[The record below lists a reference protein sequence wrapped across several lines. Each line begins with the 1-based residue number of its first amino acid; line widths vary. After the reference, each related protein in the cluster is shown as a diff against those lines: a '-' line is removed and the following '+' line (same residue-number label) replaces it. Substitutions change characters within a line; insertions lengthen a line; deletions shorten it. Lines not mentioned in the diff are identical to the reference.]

1 MKKEMITLLGLGDI
15 LVDREKPETI
25 FQHVAKVTRSGDITF
40 ANCEQNYSD
49 KGYPID
55 RGHSTN
61 SDPGNIAALLY
72 AGINVVSM
80 ANNHMLDWDDEAL
93 LDTLARLKE
102 AGIAPVGAGRNL
114 AEARQ
119 PVILER
125 KGTKVGFLAYCCI
138 GPEGYE
144 AGENQTGHAP
154 VRVWTIYEKV
164 DPQPATPPRIVS
176 FAYKDELAA
185 MEEDIKKL
193 KPLVDVVVV
202 SFHWGQHFLPRIIP
216 MYCFEVGHAAI
227 DAGADLILGGHAHI
241 LKGIEVY
248 KGKVIFYALNN
259 FAAEIGPGCIR
270 GKPIEATAAGK
281 FQKHYRNFSLPA
293 PGSGENKNTIIAKA
307 IIEDGKIQKV
317 SYIPCYINKQSEP
330 EIVARS
336 EVRSRQVYGYIED
349 ISRSEGL
356 KVHFSWDG
364 DEVIIGP

>member
-1 MKKEMITLLGLGDI
+1 MKKEAIILFGLGDI

-25 FQHVAKVTRSGDITF
+25 FRHVADVTRSGDITF

-55 RGHSTN
+55 RGHSTH
-61 SDPGNIAALLY
+61 SDPRNIAALLY
-72 AGINVVSM
+72 AGIDIVSM
-80 ANNHMLDWDDEAL
+80 ANNHVLDWDDEAL
-93 LDTLARLKE
+93 LDTLSRLKE
-102 AGIAPVGAGRNL
+102 AGIAPVGAGKNL

-144 AGENQTGHAP
+144 AGENQVGHAP

-185 MEEDIKKL
+185 MEEDIRKL

-216 MYCFEVGHAAI
+216 MYCFEVGHAAV

-248 KGKVIFYALNN
+248 NGKVIFYAMNN
-259 FAAEIGPGCIR
+259 FAAEIGPGCLR
-270 GKPIEATAAGK
+270 GKPIKDTAVGK
-281 FQKHYRNFSLPA
+281 FHRHYQNLGLPT
-293 PGSGENKNTIIAKA
+293 PESGESKNTIIAKA
-307 IIEDGKIQKV
+307 IIEDGRIEKV
-317 SYIPCYINKQSEP
+317 SYIPCYVNEKSEP
-330 EIVARS
+330 EIMTRND
-336 EVRSRQVYGYIED
+336 QKGQGVYNYMED
-349 ISRSEGL
+349 ISRSEDL
-356 KVHFSWDG
+356 PVHFSWDG
-364 DEVIIGP
+364 DEVLISP